1 MQKYCSINFTLKT
14 TKQVSFSLKIHRDG
28 TREGLEGAIAPLSL
42 LTLPLECFELLLQ
55 SYSSSIGTL
64 LAISVPLSDLTAPP
78 QQEVPGVT
86 LVTAN

>member
-1 MQKYCSINFTLKT
+1 MKT

-28 TREGLEGAIAPLSL
+28 TREGLEGVIAPLSL
-42 LTLPLECFELLLQ
+42 PTLPLECPELLL